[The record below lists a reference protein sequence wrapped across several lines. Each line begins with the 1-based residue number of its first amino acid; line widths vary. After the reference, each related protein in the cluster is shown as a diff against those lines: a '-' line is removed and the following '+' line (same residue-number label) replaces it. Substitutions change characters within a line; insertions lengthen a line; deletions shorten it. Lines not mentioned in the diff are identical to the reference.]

1 MWVAHLKLVGGSD
14 CSCLQR
20 LQCIRNVHALQR
32 DVFSSEGGRYWG
44 QVVRRVTTDRAMA
57 VTCPWMTLP
66 EYLKFLGSS
75 SNFND
80 EVNLY
85 KYYRPLGKP
94 TPAIIMAIHKI
105 LRRRVP

>member
-1 MWVAHLKLVGGSD
+1 MWAAHFDLVKETP
-14 CSCLQR
+14 CSCLMR
-20 LQCIRNVHALQR
+20 LRNIRNPLRR
-32 DVFSSEGGRYWG
+32 DAFTSESGLYWS

-57 VTCPWMTLP
+57 VTCSWMTLP

-94 TPAIIMAIHKI
+94 TPAIIMAILKI